1 MIYLVL
7 CLLLLFIISM
17 IIIGI
22 KQNINGDENKTN
34 DLSIENSKEDLDK
47 YVEEQKRIAQEKY
60 LVRKREQ
67 ILAYE
72 DYRRKE
78 NQRSTNNPVIIFKKK
93 PSLDSQIKASEGV
106 GIEVK
111 VLGTKYRPVDD
122 QLAAQCCEEGDD
134 VILKIEK
141 NPFSN
146 TEGIAVYHFSNLLGF
161 VASEQ
166 KNKAL
171 EHMYCDKTR
180 AYIKEPWML
189 DKSWFSIVLADIN
202 C

>member
-1 MIYLVL
+1 
-7 CLLLLFIISM
+7 M

-22 KQNINGDENKTN
+22 KQNINDEDGKSKNIN
-34 DLSIENSKEDLDK
+34 IEGSKEVLDK
-47 YVEEQKRIAQEKY
+47 YVEEQKRIAQEKFI
-60 LVRKREQ
+60 VRKSEQ
-67 ILAYE
+67 MLAYE
-72 DYRRKE
+72 VYRRKE
-78 NQRSTNNPVIIFKKK
+78 DQKSTNNPVIIFNKK

-106 GIEVK
+106 GLEVK

>member
-1 MIYLVL
+1 MIYLVI

-22 KQNINGDENKTN
+22 KQNINDEDGKSKNIN
-34 DLSIENSKEDLDK
+34 IEGSKEVLDK
-47 YVEEQKRIAQEKY
+47 YVEEQKRIAQEKFI
-60 LVRKREQ
+60 VRKSEQ
-67 ILAYE
+67 MLAYE
-72 DYRRKE
+72 VYRRKE
-78 NQRSTNNPVIIFKKK
+78 DQKSTNNPVIIFNKK
-93 PSLDSQIKASEGV
+93 PSLDSQIKAREGV

>member
-22 KQNINGDENKTN
+22 KQNINDEDGKSKDIN
-34 DLSIENSKEDLDK
+34 IEGSKEVLDK
-47 YVEEQKRIAQEKY
+47 YVEEQKRIAQEKFI
-60 LVRKREQ
+60 VRKREQ
-67 ILAYE
+67 MLAYE

-78 NQRSTNNPVIIFKKK
+78 DQRSTNNPGIIFKKK
-93 PSLDSQIKASEGV
+93 PSLDSIIKASEGV

-134 VILKIEK
+134 VILKIEM

-166 KNKAL
+166 KDKAL

-189 DKSWFSIVLADIN
+189 DKSWFSIVLADVN

>member
-22 KQNINGDENKTN
+22 KQNINDEDGKSKDIN
-34 DLSIENSKEDLDK
+34 IEGSKEFLDK
-47 YVEEQKRIAQEKY
+47 YVEEQKRIAQEKFI
-60 LVRKREQ
+60 VRKREQ
-67 ILAYE
+67 MLAYE

-78 NQRSTNNPVIIFKKK
+78 DQRSTNNPVIIFKKK
-93 PSLDSQIKASEGV
+93 PSLDSLIKASEGV

-111 VLGTKYRPVDD
+111 VLGTKYRPFDD

-146 TEGIAVYHFSNLLGF
+146 TEGIAVYHLSNLLGF

-166 KNKAL
+166 KSKAL